1 MALNKPIASWNG
13 RRVWVVGAS
22 SGIGAAL
29 ARALIARGARV
40 ALSARNAQALA
51 LIAAGGAA
59 QQTLL
64 LPLDVTR
71 AEEIAAAFARIN
83 STWSGLDLA
92 VLLAGRHQ
100 PVRAWDLD
108 AAQARALV
116 ETNLIGVLNASAAL
130 APAFCRSASGAIAI
144 VSSVAG
150 YGGLPDS
157 LVYGATKAALIN
169 FAETLYLDLAP
180 RGIGVY
186 LVNPGFVKTPL
197 TDKNE
202 FKMPAL
208 ISTEE
213 AAEEMIKGFES
224 GKFEIHFPKRFTFW
238 LKLVRFLPYRIYF
251 PLIHKLTGL

>member
-1 MALNKPIASWNG
+1 MSLNQKIGSWNG

-51 LIAAGGAA
+51 EVAASGKLD
-59 QQTLL
+59 QSLQ

-71 AEEIAAAFARIN
+71 PEEIAAAFDRIK
-83 STWSGLDLA
+83 SSWSGLDLV
-92 VLLAGRHQ
+92 VLLAGSYQ
-100 PVRAWDLD
+100 PVRAWELD
-108 AAQARALV
+108 AKSARSVV
-116 ETNLIGVLNASAAL
+116 ETNVIGVLNATAVL
-130 APAFCRSASGAIAI
+130 APAFCRNGGGAIAI

-169 FAETLYLDLAP
+169 FAETLYLDLVP
-180 RGIGVY
+180 RGVGVY

-197 TDKNE
+197 TDRNE
-202 FKMPAL
+202 FSMPAL
-208 ISTEE
+208 IPAEE
-213 AAEEMIKGFES
+213 AAEEMIKGFEQ
-224 GKFEIHFPKRFTFW
+224 GKFEIHFPKRFTLW
-238 LKLVRFLPYRIYF
+238 LKMMRFLPYRLYF
-251 PLIHKLTGL
+251 PLVHKFTGL

>member
-1 MALNKPIASWNG
+1 MSMNAPIRNWIG
-13 RRVWVVGAS
+13 YRVWVVGAS

-51 LIAAGGAA
+51 EVAATGTSS
-59 QQTLL
+59 QLL
-64 LPLDVTR
+64 QLPLDVTR
-71 AEEIAAAFARIN
+71 PEEISAAFDAIN
-83 STWSGLDLA
+83 ASWSGLDLA
-92 VLLAGRHQ
+92 VLLAGSHQ
-100 PVRAWDLD
+100 PVRAWELD

-116 ETNLIGVLNASAAL
+116 EINLIGTMNATALL
-130 APAFCRSASGAIAI
+130 APAFCRDSRGAIAV

-150 YGGLPDS
+150 YGGLPSS

-169 FAETLYLDLAP
+169 FTETLYLDLRP
-180 RGIGVY
+180 RGVGVY

-208 ISTEE
+208 ISTQE
-213 AAEEMIKGFES
+213 AAEAMIAGFES
-224 GKFEIHFPKRFTFW
+224 GKFEIHFPKRFTLW
-238 LKLVRFLPYRIYF
+238 LKLLRLLPYRIYF
-251 PLIHKLTGL
+251 SLIHKLTGL